1 MRTSVMVAIAVL
13 TATCML
19 QIGSPLERPAFA
31 ADAVH
36 FPTTADDHATLT
48 GYLSHPNGSGPY
60 PAVIFLPGCDG
71 KLTDIDRVYDSVF
84 AGQNYVVLSF
94 DTHGSRHL
102 GDTCGRSESVLSAL
116 TQAKDAIS
124 ANVYLRTLSYVD
136 PNRIVVIGWS
146 WGGSAALVASAKA
159 LPPAVGA
166 AAATFRTTAAFYPE
180 CGYLQRYSTSPR
192 VPVLILVG
200 TADDIAPPDK
210 CESAAQA
217 AASNGQPVT
226 IKTYD
231 DAEHGFDVLNGP
243 PIFVKALNG
252 HMAADPAAAAAA
264 RTDLMGF
271 LSDNMK

>member
-84 AGQNYVVLSF
+84 AGQNYVVLSL

-116 TQAKDAIS
+116 TQAKDAIG
-124 ANVYLRTLSYVD
+124 ANVYLRTLSYVG
-136 PNRIVVIGWS
+136 PNRIVVIGAEVRHWWRAPRRS
-146 WGGSAALVASAKA
+146 RPPSAQPPRRSGPRSRSTPNAAISSGTRHRPGSRS
-159 LPPAVGA
+159 
-166 AAATFRTTAAFYPE
+166 
-180 CGYLQRYSTSPR
+180 
-192 VPVLILVG
+192 
-200 TADDIAPPDK
+200 
-210 CESAAQA
+210 
-217 AASNGQPVT
+217 
-226 IKTYD
+226 
-231 DAEHGFDVLNGP
+231 
-243 PIFVKALNG
+243 
-252 HMAADPAAAAAA
+252 
-264 RTDLMGF
+264 
-271 LSDNMK
+271 